1 MTIEQKET
9 ATITLPLLPLR
20 GILLYPHTVVHLD
33 VGRERSIAAIDE
45 AMLENRE
52 IFLVMQK
59 EAETDEPAPKDLFE
73 VGTVG
78 EIKQILEMPGGT
90 VRILVEGLYRASI
103 LDYIQMEPYVL
114 TELQPD
120 QETYLPASTETV
132 ALTRSLKE
140 KFEQFV
146 KLNKGISPETLTNI
160 LGLEDASALS
170 DIVASNLNL
179 PLQQRQEVLETFD
192 LEKRIVLLL
201 SILEKEMEIRDL
213 DRKISNRV
221 RRQMEKNQKEYY
233 LREQIK
239 AIQTELGEKDD
250 RVAEVDELKA
260 RIKKAKL
267 PKYALEKV
275 EKELDRLSKMPPM
288 VAEAMVSRNY
298 IDWILDLPWNK
309 QTKDRLDINVA
320 EEILNEDHYG
330 LEQAKERILEYLA
343 VRQLTKEIKGPILC
357 LVGPPGVGKTSLAR
371 SIARAVNRNFVRI
384 SLGGMRDEAE
394 IRGHRRTYVG
404 SMPGRIIQGMKTAG
418 SKNPLFLLD
427 EIDKLANDFRGDPA
441 SALLEVLDPEQNCNF
456 SDHYIEIPYDLS
468 KVLFITTANVGSNI
482 PRPLMDRMEVIQISG
497 YTEEEKV
504 EIAKRHLL
512 PKEYEENGL
521 STATISISENAL
533 RSLIREYTREAGVP
547 QLRALYCEDLP
558 PSSKKYRCR
567 EI

>member
-201 SILEKEMEIRDL
+201 SI
-213 DRKISNRV
+213 
-221 RRQMEKNQKEYY
+221 
-233 LREQIK
+233 
-239 AIQTELGEKDD
+239 
-250 RVAEVDELKA
+250 
-260 RIKKAKL
+260 
-267 PKYALEKV
+267 
-275 EKELDRLSKMPPM
+275 
-288 VAEAMVSRNY
+288 
-298 IDWILDLPWNK
+298 
-309 QTKDRLDINVA
+309 
-320 EEILNEDHYG
+320 
-330 LEQAKERILEYLA
+330 
-343 VRQLTKEIKGPILC
+343 
-357 LVGPPGVGKTSLAR
+357 
-371 SIARAVNRNFVRI
+371 
-384 SLGGMRDEAE
+384 
-394 IRGHRRTYVG
+394 
-404 SMPGRIIQGMKTAG
+404 
-418 SKNPLFLLD
+418 
-427 EIDKLANDFRGDPA
+427 
-441 SALLEVLDPEQNCNF
+441 
-456 SDHYIEIPYDLS
+456 
-468 KVLFITTANVGSNI
+468 
-482 PRPLMDRMEVIQISG
+482 
-497 YTEEEKV
+497 
-504 EIAKRHLL
+504 
-512 PKEYEENGL
+512 
-521 STATISISENAL
+521 
-533 RSLIREYTREAGVP
+533 
-547 QLRALYCEDLP
+547 
-558 PSSKKYRCR
+558 
-567 EI
+567 

>member
-1 MTIEQKET
+1 MESSF
-9 ATITLPLLPLR
+9 LL
-20 GILLYPHTVVHLD
+20 ISVEPHTEQLFSRLDTTTPHAVSYTHL
-33 VGRERSIAAIDE
+33 RSIAAIDE

-418 SKNPLFLLD
+418 SKHPLFLLD

-533 RSLIREYTREAGVP
+533 RSLIREYTRAVSYTHLDVYKRQG
-547 QLRALYCEDLP
+547 
-558 PSSKKYRCR
+558 
-567 EI
+567 